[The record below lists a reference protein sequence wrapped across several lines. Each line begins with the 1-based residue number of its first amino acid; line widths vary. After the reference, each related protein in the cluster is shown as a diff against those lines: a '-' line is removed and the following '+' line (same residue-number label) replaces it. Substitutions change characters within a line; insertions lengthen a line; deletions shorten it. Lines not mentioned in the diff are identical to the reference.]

1 MDANAEFVPKDLWN
15 ISMAAG
21 KYAAVISKVLQVDV
35 EIVDNGLY
43 RVAGTGRFAHRVGKR
58 MSAASCVYREVLK
71 TGRPLVIREP
81 GFSEHCTGCPH
92 WHACDET
99 FEMSTPILYN
109 ANVVGVIG
117 FVCFTEEQKDHI
129 QDNFEIFFDFL
140 SQMADLLA
148 SKVMESAE
156 YARSRALGELLETV
170 VDKVDE
176 GVLLLSGDGRIVRSN
191 KAAQHILDFS
201 LDGQESI
208 TVRLER
214 GESRMLQYTEYTVRL
229 EGRVHAV
236 AGNEYSLRH
245 GESVCMFMFRDA
257 QMMHDDALR
266 LASSHERLG
275 LDAILGTSD
284 VIITLKEQVS
294 RFADSTSSVLVT
306 GESGT
311 GKELVARALNEEGGR
326 KDGPF
331 VAINCGAIPETLLES
346 ELFGY
351 VGGAFTGAN
360 PKGKMGRFE
369 QASGGTLF
377 LDEIGDMPL
386 HLQAKLLRALE
397 QREVTRLGS
406 NHPTPIDVRVVSATN
421 RNLEEMVYNGTFRE
435 DLFYRLNVIPLHI
448 LPLRERPRD
457 INLLSKV
464 FLEQSMGRLEKEILT
479 IKESFWT
486 TVNGY
491 HWPGNVRELQNSIEY
506 VANVVDSPAVITGES
521 LPLKVRSGI
530 QESECADYNLENMER
545 SLIQQALKACG
556 GEIGTKAAKE
566 AVAGKLGIGIAT
578 LYRKIRKYGLD
589 RESI

>member
-1 MDANAEFVPKDLWN
+1 MTQNVPKDLWN

-21 KYAAVISKVLQVDV
+21 KYAEVISKVLRVDV
-35 EIVDNGLY
+35 EIVDSRLY
-43 RVAGTGRFAHRVGKR
+43 RVAGTGRFADMVGKR
-58 MSAASCVYREVLK
+58 MSAASGVYQQVIR

-81 GFSEHCTGCPH
+81 GFSEFCAGCPN
-92 WHACDET
+92 WHSCDET
-99 FEMSTPILYN
+99 FEMSTPILYSGT
-109 ANVVGVIG
+109 VVGIIG
-117 FVCFTEEQKDHI
+117 FVCFTEAQKAHI
-129 QDNFEIFFDFL
+129 QDNFETFFDFL

-148 SKVMESAE
+148 SKVVESVQ

-176 GVLLLSGDGRIVRSN
+176 GVILLSRGGRIVRSN
-191 KAAQHILDFS
+191 MAARQILDFPLEDQGS
-201 LDGQESI
+201 LVVDLI
-208 TVRLER
+208 R
-214 GESRMLQYTEYTVRL
+214 GESRLLQYTEYTLLVD
-229 EGRVHAV
+229 GRSFEV
-236 AGNEYSLRH
+236 AGNEFPLQH
-245 GESVCMFMFRDA
+245 GESELMFMFRDA
-257 QMMHDDALR
+257 QLMHDDALR

-275 LDAILGTSD
+275 LDAILGTSE
-284 VIITLKEQVS
+284 VIVALKEQVA
-294 RFADSTSSVLVT
+294 RFADSSASVLVT

-369 QASGGTLF
+369 QANGGTLF

-406 NHPTPIDVRVVSATN
+406 NTPTAIDVRVVSATN

-435 DLFYRLNVIPLHI
+435 DLFYRLNVIPIHI
-448 LPLRERPRD
+448 PPLRERPRD
-457 INLLSKV
+457 IHLLCKV
-464 FLEQSMGRLEKEILT
+464 FLEQSLGRLDKEILT
-479 IKESFWT
+479 IKESFWS
-486 TVNGY
+486 TVGEY

-506 VANVVDSPAVITGES
+506 VANVVDSPAVITREN
-521 LPLKVRSGI
+521 LPLKVRSGA
-530 QESECADYNLENMER
+530 QETEFTDYNLENMER
-545 SLIQQALKACG
+545 RLIRQALKAYG
-556 GEIGTKAAKE
+556 GEEPSKSAKE
-566 AVAGKLGIGIAT
+566 LAADKLGIGIAT
-578 LYRKIRKYGLD
+578 LYRKIKKYELG
-589 RESI
+589 